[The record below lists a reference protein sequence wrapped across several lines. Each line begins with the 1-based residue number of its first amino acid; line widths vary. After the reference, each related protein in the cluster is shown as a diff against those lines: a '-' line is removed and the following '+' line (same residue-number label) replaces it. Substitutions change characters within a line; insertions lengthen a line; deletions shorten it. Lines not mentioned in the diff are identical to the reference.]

1 MKKILLLILASALT
15 VSMSACGGSTDGKAK
30 EPTGVTA
37 DSEENQPDQQGQD
50 ETKQAV
56 SATIAE
62 TVLVDESGVK
72 ITAKGLESDGT
83 WGANLRLAIEN
94 NSGKDLTVQCRNA
107 SVNGYMVDTM
117 MSVDIVDGKK
127 ANDELVFMS
136 SDLEVCG
143 ISTIADMDFSFHIFT
158 TEGWDTYLD
167 TPQIQL
173 KTSAADTYQYSFDDS
188 GYLAYEGNGVKI
200 TIKGLAEN
208 HSIFGPSIIA
218 YIENTSDKNITVQ
231 TRNVSVNGYMVDA
244 TFSSDV
250 MSGKHAVDA
259 ITFMSS
265 DLEKNGIT
273 AIENVDLSFH
283 IFDMDSWD
291 GIVDTD
297 IISMAF

>member
-1 MKKILLLILASALT
+1 MKKILRLILASALAIS
-15 VSMSACGGSTDGKAK
+15 VCACGGSTADKAK
-30 EPTGVTA
+30 EPGVTTA
-37 DSEENQPDQQGQD
+37 SKENQPDQPEQD
-50 ETKQAV
+50 EAKQ
-56 SATIAE
+56 SASASITE
-62 TVLVDESGVK
+62 TVLVDEAGVK
-72 ITAKGLESDGT
+72 ITAKALENGGT
-83 WGANLRLAIEN
+83 WGASLWLAIDN
-94 NSGKDLTVQCRNA
+94 NSGKNLTVQCRNA

-136 SDLEVCG
+136 SDLENCG
-143 ISTIADMDFSFHIFT
+143 ISTIADMEFAFHIFT
-158 TEGWDTYLD
+158 TEGWEDYLD

-173 KTSAADTYQYSFDDS
+173 KTSAADTYQYNFDDS
-188 GYLAYEGNGVKI
+188 GYLAYDGNGVKI

-218 YIENTSDKNITVQ
+218 YIENTSDRNITVQ
-231 TRNVSVNGYMVDA
+231 TRNVSVNGYMMDA

-250 MSGKHAVDA
+250 MTGKHAVDA

-265 DLEKNGIT
+265 DLEENEIT

-291 GIVDTD
+291 DIVDTD
-297 IISMAF
+297 IISMGF